1 MDIKSK
7 LLNKK
12 QELEQV
18 IARRK
23 DDLMIP
29 VTESTD
35 ELSMYDQHPAD
46 VASDL
51 YEREK
56 DAGLLEMMELE
67 LQKTNDALNRYENGQ
82 YGICSI
88 CGGPIEAKRLERL
101 LNTTLCIQ
109 CAQKTRDNFTR
120 PAEEDITF
128 AGAMSDRGETLQI
141 AGYDFYDSDN

>member
-1 MDIKSK
+1 MDFKSK
-7 LLNKK
+7 LLDKK
-12 QELEQV
+12 RELEQV
-18 IARRK
+18 IARKK

-29 VTESTD
+29 LTESTD

-46 VASDL
+46 IASEL

-67 LQKTNDALNRYENGQ
+67 LQKLNDALYRYENGQ

-88 CGGPIEAKRLERL
+88 CGSQIEPKRLERV

-109 CAQKTRDNFTR
+109 CARKTRDDFNR

-128 AGAMSDRGETLQI
+128 TGAMSDRGETLEI